1 MSLPF
6 PISITAD
13 SYVENEGA
21 EAEGGGREGSV
32 FQNYSW
38 PSEAPEEKRAL
49 IRERIRE
56 SLAAT
61 VKASAVLE
69 RGLQKE
75 HLEEKGRD
83 YIRWYASSLEEGV
96 RYVGYLDRYV
106 ALVDDVDS
114 GRSPSIASDANL
126 LLGELAER
134 REHNRRSRLQP
145 VDYAGGTLSGREE
158 IIDFVEANLKK
169 LLEQVEDK

>member
-1 MSLPF
+1 MR
-6 PISITAD
+6 
-13 SYVENEGA
+13 GA
-21 EAEGGGREGSV
+21 EAEGGAREGSV
-32 FQNYSW
+32 FQYYSW
-38 PSEAPEEKRAL
+38 PCEAPEEKRAP

-61 VKASAVLE
+61 VKASEVLE

-75 HLEEKGRD
+75 NLEKKGRD

-106 ALVDDVDS
+106 SLVDEVDS
-114 GRSPSIASDANL
+114 GQSPSISNDTSL

-134 REHNRRSRLQP
+134 REYNRRSRLQP

-169 LLEQVEDK
+169 LLEQVEGK